1 MLVEPLGIP
10 LIYGRIAIATVA
22 LSHTLFATLI
32 VGSAFMGAATET
44 LGYLR
49 RNERFERLARLI
61 GFALILSTG
70 AISFLGVMLV
80 FCLNIF
86 WPHFWSTLFRV
97 MFWPILL
104 EAGLFLGEAVFA
116 YSWYYS
122 WERLGREGRGKRWHI
137 GLAWGAAACSY
148 LAMLMID
155 IVASYMLT
163 PRPPDPIW
171 QAIFNPTMAYLHVHR
186 LVGNFVWTGFAL
198 AGLCAIAWLRVQT
211 TDEAAFYRWGTTV
224 CFLMGFGA
232 LLIMPG
238 IGYQYLLQVRYT
250 EPQAFH
256 ALMLGGR
263 SWLFDLVALLYS
275 LLVVL
280 GSWYI
285 WKVVRRAAPDE
296 SAGRLIVPWSM
307 AILITA
313 GVILAMPYQ
322 LQHIPLASGLTNA
335 VINPLGKMQPYK
347 YVALS
352 MLVCF
357 GLTNW
362 VFLCRC
368 FSKRW
373 SAWQDIADVPRDPG
387 APRLVLAVCLC
398 AVLTMLS
405 MGWVRESARAYNGY
419 LIYGVMKLSDEQPTY
434 QPDGGLSSAG
444 PASK

>member
-1 MLVEPLGIP
+1 MLVEPLDIP
-10 LIYGRIAIATVA
+10 LIYGRIAIATAA
-22 LSHTLFATLI
+22 LSHTLFATFI
-32 VGSAFMGAATET
+32 VGSSFMGAATET
-44 LGYLR
+44 IGYLWR
-49 RNERFERLARLI
+49 SERFERLARLI
-61 GFALILSTG
+61 AFALILSTA
-70 AISFLGVMLV
+70 AISFLGVILV

-97 MFWPILL
+97 MFWPLLL
-104 EAGLFLGEAVFA
+104 EAAFFLGEAVFA

-122 WERLGREGRGKRWHI
+122 WDRLSGDRKRKRRHL

-148 LAMLMID
+148 IAMLMID

-163 PRPPDPIW
+163 PRPPQPMW
-171 QAIFNPTMAYLHVHR
+171 QAVFNPTMAYLHVHR
-186 LVGNFVWTGFAL
+186 IFGNFVWTGLAL
-198 AGLCAIAWLRVQT
+198 AGLCAIAWLKARSSE
-211 TDEAAFYRWGTTV
+211 EAAFYRWGTTV
-224 CFLMGFGA
+224 CVLVGFGA

-263 SWLFDLVALLYS
+263 SWLFDLVALFYS

-285 WKVVRRAAPDE
+285 WRIVRRAAPAE
-296 SAGRLIVPWSM
+296 SASRLIVPWSL
-307 AILITA
+307 AILLGA
-313 GVILAMPYQ
+313 GVILAMPYH
-322 LQHIPLASGLTNA
+322 LQHIPLVSKVTDA

-347 YVALS
+347 YFALS
-352 MLVCF
+352 ALVFF

-362 VFLCRC
+362 VFLSRS

-373 SAWQDIADVPRDPG
+373 SAWQDLADVPLDRRSPK
-387 APRLVLAVCLC
+387 LVLAMCLC
-398 AVLTMLS
+398 AFLTMLS
-405 MGWVRESARAYNGY
+405 MGWARESARAYNGY

-434 QPDGGLSSAG
+434 RRAEAATAEGRFSP
-444 PASK
+444 